1 MNIDAGLIHLSSVDP
16 KMEMLIN
23 KFEKPYFV
31 KENNYFESI
40 VRSIIYQQLS
50 TKSASKIYG
59 RFNKLFENGSLNPE
73 SVIEQSN
80 DTYRSIGLSR
90 QKISYIFNVADAY
103 TNGMIP
109 QNFDKYGDEDI
120 INTLIQ
126 IKGVGKWTAD
136 MVLIFTLMR
145 PDIFPIGDI
154 SLVRSIEKKYNAKEK
169 LSQSKLLNIGE
180 SWKPWRTV
188 ATCFIW
194 YNDDPEPVEY

>member
-1 MNIDAGLIHLSSVDP
+1 MNIDSGLIHLSSVDP
-16 KMEMLIN
+16 KMEKLIN
-23 KFEKPYFV
+23 KYEKPYFV

-50 TKSASKIYG
+50 TKSASKIYS
-59 RFNKLFENGSLNPE
+59 RFKKLFENGSLNPE

-109 QNFDKYGDEDI
+109 QNIDKYGDEDI

-126 IKGVGKWTAD
+126 IKGIGRWTAQ
-136 MVLIFTLMR
+136 MFLMFTLNR
-145 PDIFPIGDI
+145 PDILPELDLGVKKGFKIYFKLNQLPSEDYMQKKAEKWRPYRTLACWYLWR
-154 SLVRSIEKKYNAKEK
+154 LVEGPFE
-169 LSQSKLLNIGE
+169 
-180 SWKPWRTV
+180 W
-188 ATCFIW
+188 
-194 YNDDPEPVEY
+194 

>member
-16 KMEMLIN
+16 KMKKLIN

-73 SVIEQSN
+73 SVMEQSN

-109 QNFDKYGDEDI
+109 QNIDKYGDEDI

-126 IKGVGKWTAD
+126 IKGIGKWTAQ
-136 MVLIFTLMR
+136 MFLMFTLNR
-145 PDIFPIGDI
+145 PDILPELDLGINKGFKIYFKLNQLPSEDYMQKKAEKWRPYRTLACWYLWR
-154 SLVRSIEKKYNAKEK
+154 LVEGPFE
-169 LSQSKLLNIGE
+169 
-180 SWKPWRTV
+180 W
-188 ATCFIW
+188 
-194 YNDDPEPVEY
+194 

>member
-1 MNIDAGLIHLSSVDP
+1 MNIDTGLIHLSSVDP
-16 KMEMLIN
+16 KMERLIN

-109 QNFDKYGDEDI
+109 QNIDKYGDEDI

-126 IKGVGKWTAD
+126 IKGIGKWTAQ
-136 MVLIFTLMR
+136 MFLIFTLNR
-145 PDIFPIGDI
+145 PDILPE
-154 SLVRSIEKKYNAKEK
+154 LVLGIKKGFKIYFKLNQLPSEDYMQKKAEK
-169 LSQSKLLNIGE
+169 
-180 SWKPWRTV
+180 WRPYRTL
-188 ATCFIW
+188 ACW
-194 YNDDPEPVEY
+194 YLWRLVEGPFEW

>member
-1 MNIDAGLIHLSSVDP
+1 MNIDTGLIHLSSVDP
-16 KMEMLIN
+16 KMERLIN

-73 SVIEQSN
+73 NVIEQSN

-103 TNGMIP
+103 TNGTIP
-109 QNFDKYGDEDI
+109 QNFDKHSDEDI

-126 IKGVGKWTAD
+126 IKGIGRWTAQ
-136 MVLIFTLMR
+136 MFLMFTLNR
-145 PDIFPIGDI
+145 PDILPELDLGIQKGFKAYFKLNQIPSEDYMKKKAEIWRPYRTLACWYLWR
-154 SLVRSIEKKYNAKEK
+154 LVEGPFE
-169 LSQSKLLNIGE
+169 
-180 SWKPWRTV
+180 W
-188 ATCFIW
+188 
-194 YNDDPEPVEY
+194 

>member
-1 MNIDAGLIHLSSVDP
+1 MNIDSGLIHLSSVDP
-16 KMEMLIN
+16 KMEKLIN
-23 KFEKPYFV
+23 KYEKPYFV

-50 TKSASKIYG
+50 TKSASKIYN
-59 RFNKLFENGSLNPE
+59 RFKKLFENGSLNPE

-109 QNFDKYGDEDI
+109 KNFDKHDDEDI

-126 IKGVGKWTAD
+126 IKGIGRWTAQ
-136 MVLIFTLMR
+136 MFLMFTLNR
-145 PDIFPIGDI
+145 PDILPELDLGVKKGFKIYFKLNQLPSEDYMQKKAEKWRPYRTLACWYLWR
-154 SLVRSIEKKYNAKEK
+154 LVEGPFE
-169 LSQSKLLNIGE
+169 
-180 SWKPWRTV
+180 W
-188 ATCFIW
+188 
-194 YNDDPEPVEY
+194 

>member
-1 MNIDAGLIHLSSVDP
+1 MNIDSGLIHLSSVDP
-16 KMEMLIN
+16 KMEKLIN
-23 KFEKPYFV
+23 KYEKPYFV

-126 IKGVGKWTAD
+126 IKGIGKWTAQ
-136 MVLIFTLMR
+136 MFLMFTLNR
-145 PDIFPIGDI
+145 PDILPELDLGINKGFKIYFKLNQLPSEDYMQKKAEKWRPYRTLACWYLWR
-154 SLVRSIEKKYNAKEK
+154 LVEGPFE
-169 LSQSKLLNIGE
+169 
-180 SWKPWRTV
+180 W
-188 ATCFIW
+188 
-194 YNDDPEPVEY
+194 

>member
-16 KMEMLIN
+16 KMKKLIN

-109 QNFDKYGDEDI
+109 QNIDKYGDEDI

-126 IKGVGKWTAD
+126 IKGIGKWTAQ
-136 MVLIFTLMR
+136 MFLMFTLNR
-145 PDIFPIGDI
+145 PDILPELDLGINKGFKIYFKLNQLPSEDYMQKKAEKWRPYRTLACWYLWR
-154 SLVRSIEKKYNAKEK
+154 LVEGPFE
-169 LSQSKLLNIGE
+169 
-180 SWKPWRTV
+180 W
-188 ATCFIW
+188 
-194 YNDDPEPVEY
+194 

>member
-1 MNIDAGLIHLSSVDP
+1 MNIDAGLIHLSSVDT
-16 KMEMLIN
+16 KMEKLIN
-23 KFEKPYFV
+23 KFEKPNFV

-109 QNFDKYGDEDI
+109 QNIDKYGDEDI

-126 IKGVGKWTAD
+126 IKGIGRWTAQ
-136 MVLIFTLMR
+136 MFLMFTLNR
-145 PDIFPIGDI
+145 PDILPELDLGIKKGFKIYFKLNQLPSEDYMQKKAEKWRPYRTLACWYLWR
-154 SLVRSIEKKYNAKEK
+154 LVEGPFE
-169 LSQSKLLNIGE
+169 
-180 SWKPWRTV
+180 W
-188 ATCFIW
+188 
-194 YNDDPEPVEY
+194 

>member
-16 KMEMLIN
+16 NMEKLIN

-109 QNFDKYGDEDI
+109 QSFDKYSDEDI

-126 IKGVGKWTAD
+126 IKGIGKWTAQ
-136 MVLIFTLMR
+136 MFLMFTLNR
-145 PDIFPIGDI
+145 PDILPELDLGIQKGFKAYFKLKEIPSEDYMKTKAKIWRPYRTLACWYLWR
-154 SLVRSIEKKYNAKEK
+154 LVEGPFE
-169 LSQSKLLNIGE
+169 
-180 SWKPWRTV
+180 W
-188 ATCFIW
+188 
-194 YNDDPEPVEY
+194 

>member
-1 MNIDAGLIHLSSVDP
+1 MNIDTGLIHLSSVDP
-16 KMEMLIN
+16 KMERLIN

-126 IKGVGKWTAD
+126 IKGIGKWTAQ
-136 MVLIFTLMR
+136 MFLMFTLNR
-145 PDIFPIGDI
+145 PDILPELDLGIKKGFKIYFKLNQLPSEDYMQKKAEKWRPYRTLACWYLWR
-154 SLVRSIEKKYNAKEK
+154 LVEGPFE
-169 LSQSKLLNIGE
+169 
-180 SWKPWRTV
+180 W
-188 ATCFIW
+188 
-194 YNDDPEPVEY
+194 

>member
-16 KMEMLIN
+16 KMEKLIN
-23 KFEKPYFV
+23 KFEKPNFV

-126 IKGVGKWTAD
+126 IKGVGKWTAQ
-136 MVLIFTLMR
+136 MFLMFTLNR
-145 PDIFPIGDI
+145 PDILPELDLGIQKGFKAYFKLKEIPSEDYMKIKAKI
-154 SLVRSIEKKYNAKEK
+154 WRPYRTLACWYLWRLVEGPFE
-169 LSQSKLLNIGE
+169 
-180 SWKPWRTV
+180 W
-188 ATCFIW
+188 
-194 YNDDPEPVEY
+194 

>member
-1 MNIDAGLIHLSSVDP
+1 MNIDAGLIHLSSVDH
-16 KMEMLIN
+16 KMEKLIN

-50 TKSASKIYG
+50 TKSASKIYS

-103 TNGMIP
+103 TNGIIP

-126 IKGVGKWTAD
+126 IKGIGKWTAQ
-136 MVLIFTLMR
+136 MFLMFTLNR
-145 PDIFPIGDI
+145 PDILPELDLGIQKGFKAYFKLKEIPSEDYMKTKAKIWRPYRTLACWYLWR
-154 SLVRSIEKKYNAKEK
+154 LVEGPFE
-169 LSQSKLLNIGE
+169 
-180 SWKPWRTV
+180 W
-188 ATCFIW
+188 
-194 YNDDPEPVEY
+194 

>member
-50 TKSASKIYG
+50 TKSASKIYN
-59 RFNKLFENGSLNPE
+59 RFKKLFENGSLNPE

-126 IKGVGKWTAD
+126 IKGIGKWTAQ
-136 MVLIFTLMR
+136 MFLMFTLNR
-145 PDIFPIGDI
+145 PDILPELDLGIKKGFKIYFKLNQLPSEDYMQKKAEKWRPYRTLACWYLWC
-154 SLVRSIEKKYNAKEK
+154 LVEGPFE
-169 LSQSKLLNIGE
+169 
-180 SWKPWRTV
+180 W
-188 ATCFIW
+188 
-194 YNDDPEPVEY
+194 

>member
-16 KMEMLIN
+16 KMEKLIN

-50 TKSASKIYG
+50 TKSASKIYN
-59 RFNKLFENGSLNPE
+59 RFKKLFENGSLNPE

-109 QNFDKYGDEDI
+109 QNLS
-120 INTLIQ
+120 LIH
-126 IKGVGKWTAD
+126 I
-136 MVLIFTLMR
+136 
-145 PDIFPIGDI
+145 
-154 SLVRSIEKKYNAKEK
+154 
-169 LSQSKLLNIGE
+169 
-180 SWKPWRTV
+180 
-188 ATCFIW
+188 
-194 YNDDPEPVEY
+194 

>member
-16 KMEMLIN
+16 KMEKLIN
-23 KFEKPYFV
+23 KFEKPNFV

-50 TKSASKIYG
+50 TKSASKIYS
-59 RFNKLFENGSLNPE
+59 RFKKLFENGSLNPE

-109 QNFDKYGDEDI
+109 QNFDKHSDDDI

-126 IKGVGKWTAD
+126 IKGIGRWTAQ
-136 MVLIFTLMR
+136 MFLMFTLNR
-145 PDIFPIGDI
+145 PDILPELDLGVKKGFKIYFKLNQLPSEDYMQKKAEKWRPYRTLACWYLWR
-154 SLVRSIEKKYNAKEK
+154 LVEGPFE
-169 LSQSKLLNIGE
+169 
-180 SWKPWRTV
+180 W
-188 ATCFIW
+188 
-194 YNDDPEPVEY
+194 

>member
-1 MNIDAGLIHLSSVDP
+1 MNIDSGLIHLSSVDP
-16 KMEMLIN
+16 KMEKLIN
-23 KFEKPYFV
+23 KYEKPYFV

-50 TKSASKIYG
+50 TKSASKIYS
-59 RFNKLFENGSLNPE
+59 RFKKLFENGSLNPE

-109 QNFDKYGDEDI
+109 KNFDKHDDEDV

-126 IKGVGKWTAD
+126 IKGIGKWTAQ
-136 MVLIFTLMR
+136 MFLMFTLNR
-145 PDIFPIGDI
+145 PDILPELDLGVKKGFKIYFKLNQLPSEDYMQKKAEKWRPYRTLACWYLWR
-154 SLVRSIEKKYNAKEK
+154 LVEGPFE
-169 LSQSKLLNIGE
+169 
-180 SWKPWRTV
+180 W
-188 ATCFIW
+188 
-194 YNDDPEPVEY
+194 

>member
-16 KMEMLIN
+16 KMEKLIN
-23 KFEKPYFV
+23 KFEKPNFV

-59 RFNKLFENGSLNPE
+59 RFNKLFENRSLNPE

-80 DTYRSIGLSR
+80 DAYRSIGLSR

-109 QNFDKYGDEDI
+109 QNIDKYGDEDI

-126 IKGVGKWTAD
+126 IKGIGKWTAQ
-136 MVLIFTLMR
+136 MFLMFTLNR
-145 PDIFPIGDI
+145 PDILPEFC
-154 SLVRSIEKKYNAKEK
+154 
-169 LSQSKLLNIGE
+169 LLYT
-180 SWKPWRTV
+180 SPSPR
-188 ATCFIW
+188 
-194 YNDDPEPVEY
+194 D

>member
-16 KMEMLIN
+16 KMEKLIN
-23 KFEKPYFV
+23 KFEKPNFV

-126 IKGVGKWTAD
+126 IKGVGKWTAQ
-136 MVLIFTLMR
+136 MFLMFTLNR
-145 PDIFPIGDI
+145 PDILPELDLGIQKGFKAYFKLKEIPSEDYMKTKAKIWRPY
-154 SLVRSIEKKYNAKEK
+154 STLACWYLWRLVEGPFE
-169 LSQSKLLNIGE
+169 
-180 SWKPWRTV
+180 W
-188 ATCFIW
+188 
-194 YNDDPEPVEY
+194 

>member
-1 MNIDAGLIHLSSVDP
+1 MNIDAGLIHLSSVDH
-16 KMEMLIN
+16 KMEKLIN
-23 KFEKPYFV
+23 KFEKPNFV

-109 QNFDKYGDEDI
+109 QNIDKYGDEDI

-126 IKGVGKWTAD
+126 IKGIGKWTAQ
-136 MVLIFTLMR
+136 MFLMFTLNR
-145 PDIFPIGDI
+145 PDILPELDLGIQKGFKAYFKLKEIPSEDYMKTKAKIWRPYRTLACWYLWR
-154 SLVRSIEKKYNAKEK
+154 LVEGPFE
-169 LSQSKLLNIGE
+169 
-180 SWKPWRTV
+180 W
-188 ATCFIW
+188 
-194 YNDDPEPVEY
+194 

>member
-1 MNIDAGLIHLSSVDP
+1 MNIDAGLIHLSSVDH
-16 KMEMLIN
+16 KMEKLIN
-23 KFEKPYFV
+23 KFEKPNFV

-59 RFNKLFENGSLNPE
+59 RFNKLFENRSLNPE

-80 DTYRSIGLSR
+80 DSYRSIGLSR

-109 QNFDKYGDEDI
+109 QNIDKYGDEDI

-126 IKGVGKWTAD
+126 IKGIGKWTAQ
-136 MVLIFTLMR
+136 MFLMFTLNR
-145 PDIFPIGDI
+145 PDILPELDLGIQKGFKAYFKLKEIPSEDYMKTKAKIWRPYRTLACWYLWR
-154 SLVRSIEKKYNAKEK
+154 LVEGPFE
-169 LSQSKLLNIGE
+169 
-180 SWKPWRTV
+180 W
-188 ATCFIW
+188 
-194 YNDDPEPVEY
+194 

>member
-1 MNIDAGLIHLSSVDP
+1 MNIDSGLIHLSSVDP
-16 KMEMLIN
+16 KMEKLIN
-23 KFEKPYFV
+23 KYEKPYFV

-50 TKSASKIYG
+50 TKSASKIYS
-59 RFNKLFENGSLNPE
+59 RFKKLFENGSLNPE

-126 IKGVGKWTAD
+126 IKGIGKWTAQ
-136 MVLIFTLMR
+136 MFLMFTLNR
-145 PDIFPIGDI
+145 PDILPELDLGIKKGFKIYFKLNQLPSEDYMQKKAEKWRPYRTLACWYLWR
-154 SLVRSIEKKYNAKEK
+154 LVEGPFE
-169 LSQSKLLNIGE
+169 
-180 SWKPWRTV
+180 W
-188 ATCFIW
+188 
-194 YNDDPEPVEY
+194 

>member
-1 MNIDAGLIHLSSVDP
+1 MNIDSGLIHLSSVDP
-16 KMEMLIN
+16 KMEKLIN
-23 KFEKPYFV
+23 KYEKPYFV

-109 QNFDKYGDEDI
+109 KNFDKYGDEDI

-126 IKGVGKWTAD
+126 IKGIGKWTAQ
-136 MVLIFTLMR
+136 MFLMFTLNR
-145 PDIFPIGDI
+145 PDILPELDLGVKKGFKIYFKLNQLPSEDYMQKKAEKWRQYRTLACWYLWR
-154 SLVRSIEKKYNAKEK
+154 LVEGAFE
-169 LSQSKLLNIGE
+169 
-180 SWKPWRTV
+180 W
-188 ATCFIW
+188 
-194 YNDDPEPVEY
+194 

>member
-1 MNIDAGLIHLSSVDP
+1 MNIDSGLIHLSSVDP
-16 KMEMLIN
+16 KMEKLIN
-23 KFEKPYFV
+23 KYEKPYFV

-50 TKSASKIYG
+50 TKSASKIYN
-59 RFNKLFENGSLNPE
+59 RFKKLFENGSLNPE

-126 IKGVGKWTAD
+126 IKGIGKWTAQ
-136 MVLIFTLMR
+136 MFLMFTLNR
-145 PDIFPIGDI
+145 PDILPELDLGIKKGFKIYFKLNQLPSEDYMQKKAEKWRPYRTLACWYLWR
-154 SLVRSIEKKYNAKEK
+154 LVEGPFE
-169 LSQSKLLNIGE
+169 
-180 SWKPWRTV
+180 W
-188 ATCFIW
+188 
-194 YNDDPEPVEY
+194 

>member
-16 KMEMLIN
+16 KMKKLIN

-50 TKSASKIYG
+50 TKSASKIYN
-59 RFNKLFENGSLNPE
+59 RFKKLFENGSLNPE

-126 IKGVGKWTAD
+126 IKGIGKWTAQ
-136 MVLIFTLMR
+136 MFLMFTLNR
-145 PDIFPIGDI
+145 PDILLSLIHI
-154 SLVRSIEKKYNAKEK
+154 S
-169 LSQSKLLNIGE
+169 
-180 SWKPWRTV
+180 
-188 ATCFIW
+188 
-194 YNDDPEPVEY
+194 EPTRPY

>member
-1 MNIDAGLIHLSSVDP
+1 MNIDSGLIHLSSVDP
-16 KMEMLIN
+16 KMEKLIN
-23 KFEKPYFV
+23 KYEKPYFV

-50 TKSASKIYG
+50 TKSASKIYN
-59 RFNKLFENGSLNPE
+59 RFKKLFENGSLNPE

-109 QNFDKYGDEDI
+109 KNFDKHDDEDV

-126 IKGVGKWTAD
+126 IKGIGRWTAQ
-136 MVLIFTLMR
+136 MFLMFTLNR
-145 PDIFPIGDI
+145 PDILPELDLGVKKGFKIYFKLNQLPSEDYMQKKAEKWRPYRTLACWYLWR
-154 SLVRSIEKKYNAKEK
+154 LVEGPFE
-169 LSQSKLLNIGE
+169 
-180 SWKPWRTV
+180 W
-188 ATCFIW
+188 
-194 YNDDPEPVEY
+194 

>member
-16 KMEMLIN
+16 KMKKLIN

-126 IKGVGKWTAD
+126 IKGIGRWTAQ
-136 MVLIFTLMR
+136 MFLMFTLNR
-145 PDIFPIGDI
+145 PDILPELDLGIQKGFKAYFKLKEIPSEDYMKTKAKIWRPYRTLACWYLWR
-154 SLVRSIEKKYNAKEK
+154 LVEGPFE
-169 LSQSKLLNIGE
+169 
-180 SWKPWRTV
+180 W
-188 ATCFIW
+188 
-194 YNDDPEPVEY
+194 